1 MSAPLSHNE
10 QVIERRLADLRAL
23 DAGNAQCWENL
34 IEILKANG
42 AWTPAA
48 IARTLDALVATLIA
62 VEDMQNTEVL

>member
-34 IEILKANG
+34 IEMLKANG
-42 AWTPAA
+42 AWTPDG
-48 IARTLDALVATLIA
+48 IAKTLDAIVATLMA
-62 VEDMQNTEVL
+62 VEDMREAEAL